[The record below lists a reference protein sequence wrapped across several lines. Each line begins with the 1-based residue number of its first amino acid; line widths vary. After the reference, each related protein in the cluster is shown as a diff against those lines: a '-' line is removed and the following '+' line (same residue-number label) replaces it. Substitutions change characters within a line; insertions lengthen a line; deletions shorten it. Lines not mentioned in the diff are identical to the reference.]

1 LESALQVVLASQ
13 TTVISLLPEQLMAT
27 DAFTQWGWHGA
38 TQLPL
43 TQMLPPVHP
52 PFESSMVE
60 PVQTAAAVGDEQTV
74 LPAWH
79 AVGRQS
85 TLAMQGATHA
95 PFLQTLPFA
104 QVAWV
109 SSAPE
114 SRHSAWLMGLAQI
127 VFPARQ
133 AAIPCVQTTPAA
145 QAVTQL
151 PPAQTIPP
159 PQAWLS

>member
-1 LESALQVVLASQ
+1 MQVVSDAQ
-13 TTVISLLPEQLMAT
+13 TTVTSLLPEQAMAT
-27 DAFTQWGWHGA
+27 DAFTQRGWHGA
-38 TQLPL
+38 TQLPVM
-43 TQMLPPVHP
+43 QMLPPVHP

-60 PVQTAAAVGDEQTV
+60 PVQTGAAVGDEQTV

-85 TLAMQGATHA
+85 TLAAQGATHA
-95 PFLQTLPFA
+95 PLLQTLPFA
-104 QVAWV
+104 QVARV

-114 SRHSAWLMGLAQI
+114 SRHSAWLTALAQK

-133 AAIPCVQTTPAA
+133 GPIPCVQATPAA

-151 PPAQTIPP
+151 PAEQTIPP
-159 PQAWLS
+159 PQVWLS